1 MIENVDIAGRMCG
14 VMAGKRPRTLLL
26 LCCGPEPEELL
37 EALRPLCPALDAAA
51 LAFPKGVEWDR
62 DYAPWPS
69 DELRGRPIDGGGAA
83 LYRETV
89 DALLPALKARFDGVE
104 RTGII
109 GYSLGGLFALYA
121 ASQSD
126 SPFDCAA
133 SVSGALWYEGFAD
146 YAAGAPF
153 PRLSRAYLSLGRR
166 EAGHGRGPM
175 GRVDVATQRIAG
187 ALSTRLGDENVRF
200 EWNNGG
206 HFFEIP
212 QRLGRAI
219 TWLCKL

>member
-1 MIENVDIAGRMCG
+1 M
-14 VMAGKRPRTLLL
+14 MAGKHPRTLLF

-37 EALRPLCPALDAAA
+37 EALRLLCPALDTAA
-51 LAFPKGVEWDR
+51 LVFPKGVEWDR

-69 DELRGRPIDGGGAA
+69 DELHGRPIGGGGAA

-89 DALLPALKARFDGVE
+89 DVLLPAVKARFDRVEHTGV
-104 RTGII
+104 I

-133 SVSGALWYEGFAD
+133 SVSGALWYEGFED
-146 YAAGAPF
+146 YAANAPF
-153 PRLSRAYLSLGRR
+153 PQLSRAYLSLGRK
-166 EAGHGRGPM
+166 EAGRGRGPM
-175 GRVDVATQRIAG
+175 GRVSTATERVADT
-187 ALSTRLGDENVRF
+187 LSARLGDENVCF

-212 QRLGRAI
+212 QRLSSAI
-219 TWLCKL
+219 RWMCKL

>member
-1 MIENVDIAGRMCG
+1 MIESVDIAGRTCG
-14 VMAGKRPRTLLL
+14 VMAGKRSRTLLF

-37 EALRPLCPALDAAA
+37 EALRPLCPALDTAA
-51 LAFPKGVEWDR
+51 LVFPKGVEWDR

-69 DELRGRPIDGGGAA
+69 DELYGRPIGGGGAA

-89 DALLPALKARFDGVE
+89 AVLLPALKTRFDSIEHTGV
-104 RTGII
+104 I

-146 YAAGAPF
+146 YAANAPF
-153 PRLSRAYLSLGRR
+153 PVLSRAYLSLGRK
-166 EAGHGRGPM
+166 EAGRGRGPM
-175 GRVDVATQRIAG
+175 GRVNAATEHIASI
-187 ALSTRLGDENVRF
+187 LSTRLGDENTCF

-219 TWLCKL
+219 TWMCKL

>member
-1 MIENVDIAGRMCG
+1 MIEFADIAGRTCG
-14 VMAGKRPRTLLL
+14 VMAGKHPRTLLL

-37 EALRPLCPALDAAA
+37 QALRPLCPALDGAA
-51 LAFPKGVEWDR
+51 LVFPRGVEWDR

-69 DELRGRPIDGGGAA
+69 DELRGRPIGGGGAA

-89 DALLPALKARFDGVE
+89 DALLPAMKTRFDGLEHIGV
-104 RTGII
+104 I

-133 SVSGALWYEGFAD
+133 SVSGALWYEGFED
-146 YAAGAPF
+146 YAARAPF
-153 PRLSRAYLSLGRR
+153 LRLSCAYLSLGRK
-166 EAGHGRGPM
+166 EAGRGRGPM
-175 GRVDVATQRIAG
+175 GRVSTATERVASV
-187 ALSTRLGDENVRF
+187 LSARLGDENTCF

-212 QRLGRAI
+212 QRLSRAI

>member
-1 MIENVDIAGRMCG
+1 MIESVDIAGRTCG
-14 VMAGKRPRTLLL
+14 VMAGKHPRTLLF

-37 EALRPLCPALDAAA
+37 EALRPLCPALNEAA
-51 LAFPKGVEWDR
+51 LVFPKGVGWDR

-69 DELRGRPIDGGGAA
+69 DELHGRPIGGGGAA
-83 LYRETV
+83 LYREMV
-89 DALLPALKARFDGVE
+89 DVLLPAVKARFDGLEHV
-104 RTGII
+104 GVV

-126 SPFDCAA
+126 SLFDRAA

-146 YAAGAPF
+146 YAADAPF

-166 EAGHGRGPM
+166 EAGRGRGPM
-175 GRVDVATQRIAG
+175 GRVSTATERVAGT
-187 ALSTRLGDENVRF
+187 LSARLGEENVCF

-206 HFFEIP
+206 HFYEIP

-219 TWLCKL
+219 TWMCKL

>member
-1 MIENVDIAGRMCG
+1 MIESVDIAGRTCG
-14 VMAGKRPRTLLL
+14 VMAGKHPRTLLF

-37 EALRPLCPALDAAA
+37 EALRPRCPALDTAA
-51 LAFPKGVEWDR
+51 LVFPKGVEWDR

-69 DELRGRPIDGGGAA
+69 DELHGRPIGGGGAA
-83 LYRETV
+83 LYREMV
-89 DALLPALKARFDGVE
+89 DVLLPAVKARFDGLEHV
-104 RTGII
+104 GVV

-126 SPFDCAA
+126 SPFDRAA
-133 SVSGALWYEGFAD
+133 SVSGALWYEGFED
-146 YAAGAPF
+146 YAANAPF
-153 PRLSRAYLSLGRR
+153 PQLSRAYLSLGRR
-166 EAGHGRGPM
+166 EAGRGRGPM
-175 GRVDVATQRIAG
+175 GRVSTATERVAGT
-187 ALSTRLGDENVRF
+187 LSARLGDENVCF

-219 TWLCKL
+219 TWVCKL

>member
-1 MIENVDIAGRMCG
+1 MIESVDIAGRTCG
-14 VMAGKRPRTLLL
+14 VMAGKHPRTLLF
-26 LCCGPEPEELL
+26 LCCGSEPEELL
-37 EALRPLCPALDAAA
+37 EALRPRCPALDTAA
-51 LAFPKGVEWDR
+51 LVFPKGVEWDR

-69 DELRGRPIDGGGAA
+69 DELHGRPIGGGGAA
-83 LYRETV
+83 LYREMV
-89 DALLPALKARFDGVE
+89 DVLLPAVKARFDGVE
-104 RTGII
+104 HVGVV

-126 SPFDCAA
+126 SPFDRAA

-146 YAAGAPF
+146 YAADAPF

-166 EAGHGRGPM
+166 EAGRGRGPM
-175 GRVDVATQRIAG
+175 GRVSTATQRIAG
-187 ALSTRLGDENVRF
+187 ALAARLDNENVLF

-212 QRLGRAI
+212 QRIGRAI

>member
-1 MIENVDIAGRMCG
+1 MIESVDIAGRTCG
-14 VMAGKRPRTLLL
+14 VMAGKHPRTLLF
-26 LCCGPEPEELL
+26 LCCGSEPEELL
-37 EALRPLCPALDAAA
+37 EALRPLCPALDTAA
-51 LAFPKGVEWDR
+51 LVFPKGVEWDR

-69 DELRGRPIDGGGAA
+69 DELHGRPIGGGGAA

-89 DALLPALKARFDGVE
+89 DVLLPAVKARFDGVE
-104 RTGII
+104 HTGVI

-126 SPFDCAA
+126 SPFDSAA
-133 SVSGALWYEGFAD
+133 SVSGALWYEGFEN
-146 YAAGAPF
+146 YAASAPF
-153 PRLSRAYLSLGRR
+153 PQLSRAYLSLGRK

-175 GRVDVATQRIAG
+175 GRVSTATERVAGT
-187 ALSTRLGDENVRF
+187 LSARLGEENVCF

-206 HFFEIP
+206 HFYEIP

-219 TWLCKL
+219 TWMCKL

>member
-1 MIENVDIAGRMCG
+1 MTT
-14 VMAGKRPRTLLL
+14 GKRPRTLLF

-37 EALRPLCPALDAAA
+37 EALRPRCPALDTAA
-51 LAFPKGVEWDR
+51 LVFPKGVEWDR

-69 DELRGRPIDGGGAA
+69 DELHGRPIGGGGAA
-83 LYRETV
+83 LYREMV
-89 DALLPALKARFDGVE
+89 DVLLPAVKARFDGLEHV
-104 RTGII
+104 GVV

-126 SPFDCAA
+126 SPFDRAA
-133 SVSGALWYEGFAD
+133 SVSGALWYEGFEN
-146 YAAGAPF
+146 YAASAPF
-153 PRLSRAYLSLGRR
+153 PRLSRAYLSLGRK

-175 GRVDVATQRIAG
+175 GRVSTATERVAGT
-187 ALSTRLGDENVRF
+187 LSARLGEENVCF

-206 HFFEIP
+206 HFYEIP

-219 TWLCKL
+219 TWMCKL

>member
-1 MIENVDIAGRMCG
+1 MIESVDIAGRTCG
-14 VMAGKRPRTLLL
+14 VMAGKHPRTLLL
-26 LCCGPEPEELL
+26 LCCGPEPEDLL
-37 EALRPLCPALDAAA
+37 QALRPICPALDRVA
-51 LAFPKGVEWDR
+51 LVFPKGVEWDR

-69 DELRGRPIDGGGAA
+69 DELHGRPIGGGGAA
-83 LYRETV
+83 LYREMV
-89 DALLPALKARFDGVE
+89 DVLLPAMKTRFGGLEHIGV
-104 RTGII
+104 I

-133 SVSGALWYEGFAD
+133 SVSGALWYEGFDD
-146 YAAGAPF
+146 YAANAPF
-153 PRLSRAYLSLGRR
+153 PALSCAYLSLGRK
-166 EAGHGRGPM
+166 EAGRGRGPM
-175 GRVDVATQRIAG
+175 GRVNAATERVASV
-187 ALSTRLGDENVRF
+187 LSARLGDENTCF

>member
-1 MIENVDIAGRMCG
+1 MT
-14 VMAGKRPRTLLL
+14 AGKRPRTLLF

-37 EALRPLCPALDAAA
+37 EALRPRCPALDTAA
-51 LAFPKGVEWDR
+51 LVFPKGVEWDR

-69 DELRGRPIDGGGAA
+69 DELHGRPIGGGGAA
-83 LYRETV
+83 LYREMV
-89 DALLPALKARFDGVE
+89 DVLLPAVKARFDGLEHV
-104 RTGII
+104 GVV

-126 SPFDCAA
+126 SPFDRAA

-146 YAAGAPF
+146 YAADAPF

-166 EAGHGRGPM
+166 EAGRGRGPM
-175 GRVDVATQRIAG
+175 GRVSTATERVAGT
-187 ALSTRLGDENVRF
+187 LSARLGEENVCF

-206 HFFEIP
+206 HFYEIP
-212 QRLGRAI
+212 QRISGAI
-219 TWLCKL
+219 TWMCKL

>member
-1 MIENVDIAGRMCG
+1 MIESVDIAGRTCG
-14 VMAGKRPRTLLL
+14 VTTGKRPRTLLF

-37 EALRPLCPALDAAA
+37 EALRPRCPALDTAA
-51 LAFPKGVEWDR
+51 LVFPKGVEWDR

-69 DELRGRPIDGGGAA
+69 DELHGRPIGGGGAA
-83 LYRETV
+83 LYREMV
-89 DALLPALKARFDGVE
+89 DVLLPAVKARFDGLEHV
-104 RTGII
+104 GVV

-126 SPFDCAA
+126 SPFDRAA

-146 YAAGAPF
+146 YAADAPF

-166 EAGHGRGPM
+166 EAGRGRGPM
-175 GRVDVATQRIAG
+175 GRVSTATERVAGT
-187 ALSTRLGDENVRF
+187 LSARLGEENVCF

-206 HFFEIP
+206 HFYEIP
-212 QRLGRAI
+212 QRISRAI
-219 TWLCKL
+219 TWMCKL